1 MSQEK
6 TVVRQS
12 LENAVKRR
20 FPALARVAS
29 LPTCVVGVAT
39 LAATSSANAAITMP
53 DVAEIVTAIG
63 AVVAIVSS
71 IGIAVLSVVVTV
83 RLFGWIKSALR

>member
-1 MSQEK
+1 MNSVNQA
-6 TVVRQS
+6 

-20 FPALARVAS
+20 FPSLARFSKLPALAI
-29 LPTCVVGVAT
+29 GVAT
-39 LAATSSANAAITMP
+39 LAATSNASAAITMP
-53 DVAEIVTAIG
+53 DVAEVITAIG

>member
-1 MSQEK
+1 MTS
-6 TVVRQS
+6 VNHA

-20 FPALARVAS
+20 FPSLARFSKLPALAIGAAT
-29 LPTCVVGVAT
+29 LVAT
-39 LAATSSANAAITMP
+39 SHASAAIAMP
-53 DVAEIVTAIG
+53 DVADIITSIT

-71 IGIAVLSVVVTV
+71 IGIAVMSVVVTV

>member
-1 MSQEK
+1 MNSVSQA
-6 TVVRQS
+6 

-20 FPALARVAS
+20 FPSLARFSKLPALAIGAAA
-29 LPTCVVGVAT
+29 LVAT
-39 LAATSSANAAITMP
+39 SHANAAITMP
-53 DVAEIVTAIG
+53 DIADIITAIT

-71 IGIAVLSVVVTV
+71 IGIAVMSVVVTV